1 MDISLP
7 GMGITLLT
15 VAMSIYYLRSS
26 LRSAREGH
34 FTGSGQRPVLDHAHA
49 HKQDE
54 TKLDQAPLDIQE
66 GSFPPSDEPSG
77 KYNPPH
83 TQALS

>member
-7 GMGITLLT
+7 GVGVTLLT
-15 VAMSIYYLRSS
+15 VAMSVYYLRSS

-34 FTGSGQRPVLDHAHA
+34 FTGSGQGPVTDHAHA

-54 TKLDQAPLDIQE
+54 TKLDQASLDIQE
-66 GSFPPSDEPSG
+66 GSLPPSNEPSG
-77 KYNPPH
+77 KYPPPN